1 MLGKKIKRIIIFSD
15 FKTLGEIQVSV
26 FISKVNWNIDSVI
39 NLHSVYDF
47 FGAVSAELNRDP
59 VTCKA

>member
-1 MLGKKIKRIIIFSD
+1 MLGKKIKRRIILSG
-15 FKTLGEIQVSV
+15 FKPLDEIQDSV
-26 FISKVNWNIDSVI
+26 LISKVNWNIDSVV

-47 FGAVSAELNRDP
+47 SGAVSAELNRDP

>member
-1 MLGKKIKRIIIFSD
+1 MLGKKFKRGIIFND
-15 FKTLGEIQVSV
+15 FKTLDEIQVSM

-47 FGAVSAELNRDP
+47 FGAVSAELSRDP
-59 VTCKA
+59 VTCEA